1 MRHRVVAIIID
12 DGDTVTVKLACGD
25 ALIARKGTRVGSRLS
40 CPWGTKCSRY
50 KRPESKKET

>member
-1 MRHRVVAIIID
+1 VAIIID